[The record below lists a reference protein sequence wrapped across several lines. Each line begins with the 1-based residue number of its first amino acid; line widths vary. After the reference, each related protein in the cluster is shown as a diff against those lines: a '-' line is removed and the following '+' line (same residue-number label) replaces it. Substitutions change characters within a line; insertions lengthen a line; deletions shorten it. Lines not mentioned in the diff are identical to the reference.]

1 LKFIDFLRFEL
12 PSFTS
17 SGSAPQKP
25 ALLIVDFILDP
36 IYKKLLS
43 KPQQGVEMMKMI
55 HTAVAA
61 AAVFATTFAAAASAD
76 TLDDVVDRGTL
87 RCGVVLDFP
96 PIGYRDAN
104 NEPAGFD
111 VDYCAD
117 LAAALEVEHEI
128 MPLTWS
134 ERLPVIV
141 TGRAD
146 VVFGATSDSLQR
158 ARTVGFTIPYAIYY
172 AQGVVGA
179 DSGITT
185 FEDIRGKRVAAAV
198 GTVPEQ
204 EWLKIAAEWGEEGNY
219 QGYQSENE
227 VFLAVAQGKADIGIT
242 TNTAVLPI
250 TQQYDTILAGP
261 RMPWTTDYT
270 SVVAK
275 RQDVSWL
282 NYLNLFVTHQ
292 VRSGRYQELWGK
304 YVGGD
309 APELRIPGVMY

>member
-1 LKFIDFLRFEL
+1 MLFRKFLAVVAIVMM
-12 PSFTS
+12 TA
-17 SGSAPQKP
+17 AP
-25 ALLIVDFILDP
+25 
-36 IYKKLLS
+36 
-43 KPQQGVEMMKMI
+43 
-55 HTAVAA
+55 
-61 AAVFATTFAAAASAD
+61 ATAD

-111 VDYCAD
+111 VDYCKD
-117 LAAALEVEHEI
+117 LAAALEVEYEI
-128 MPLTWS
+128 LPLTWA

-146 VVFGATSDSLQR
+146 VVFGATSDSLAR

-172 AQGVVGA
+172 AQGVVGK
-179 DSGITT
+179 DSGIET
-185 FEDIRGKRVAAAV
+185 FDDIRGKRVAAAV

-204 EWLKIAAEWGEEGNY
+204 EWLKIAAEWGEEDLY

-242 TNTAVLPI
+242 TNTAVKPI
-250 TQQYDTILAGP
+250 TEQFDNIIAGP

-270 SVVAK
+270 SVVGK
-275 RQDVSWL
+275 RTDVSWL
-282 NYLNLFVTHQ
+282 NYLNLFITHQ
-292 VRSGRYQELWGK
+292 VRSGRYQELWGG
-304 YVGGD
+304 YVGGE

>member
-1 LKFIDFLRFEL
+1 MLKRSIAA
-12 PSFTS
+12 
-17 SGSAPQKP
+17 G
-25 ALLIVDFILDP
+25 ALLVTMVMP
-36 IYKKLLS
+36 
-43 KPQQGVEMMKMI
+43 V
-55 HTAVAA
+55 
-61 AAVFATTFAAAASAD
+61 SAD
-76 TLDDVVDRGTL
+76 TLDDVIDRGTL

-96 PIGYRDAN
+96 PIGFRDAN

-111 VDYCAD
+111 VDYCKDMAT
-117 LAAALEVEHEI
+117 ALEVELEI
-128 MPLTWS
+128 LPLTWA

-146 VVFGATSDSLQR
+146 VVFGATSDSLAR
-158 ARTVGFTIPYAIYY
+158 AKTVGFSIPYAIYY
-172 AQGVVGA
+172 AQGVVGK
-179 DSGITT
+179 DSGIVN
-185 FEDIRGKRVAAAV
+185 FEDIRGKRVAAGL

-204 EWLKIAAEWGEEGNY
+204 EWLKIAKEWGEEDLY

-242 TNTAVLPI
+242 TNTAVKPI
-250 TQQYDTILAGP
+250 TDQYDNVVAGP

-270 SVVAK
+270 SVVGK
-275 RQDVSWL
+275 REDVSWL

-304 YVGGD
+304 YVGGE

>member
-1 LKFIDFLRFEL
+1 
-12 PSFTS
+12 
-17 SGSAPQKP
+17 
-25 ALLIVDFILDP
+25 
-36 IYKKLLS
+36 
-43 KPQQGVEMMKMI
+43 MMKMI

-282 NYLNLFVTHQ
+282 NSLNLFVTHQ
-292 VRSGRYQELWGK
+292 VRAGRYQELWGK

>member
-1 LKFIDFLRFEL
+1 
-12 PSFTS
+12 
-17 SGSAPQKP
+17 
-25 ALLIVDFILDP
+25 
-36 IYKKLLS
+36 
-43 KPQQGVEMMKMI
+43 MI
-55 HTAVAA
+55 KNVMA
-61 AAVFATTFAAAASAD
+61 AAVLSFAVSVPAVAD

-111 VDYCAD
+111 VDYCND
-117 LAAALEVEHEI
+117 LAAALEVEPEI
-128 MPLTWS
+128 LPVTWA

-146 VVFGATSDSLQR
+146 VVFGATSDSLAR
-158 ARTVGFTIPYAIYY
+158 ARTVGFTIPYAIYF
-172 AQGVVGA
+172 AQGVVNSQ
-179 DSGITT
+179 SGIKS
-185 FEDIRGKRVAAAV
+185 FDDIRGKRVAAAV

-204 EWLKIAAEWGEEGNY
+204 EWLKIAKEWGEENLY

-227 VFLAVAQGKADIGIT
+227 VFLAVAQGKADIGLT
-242 TNTAVLPI
+242 TNTAVKPI
-250 TQQYDTILAGP
+250 TEQYDTIEPGP

-275 RQDVSWL
+275 RTDVTWL
-282 NYLNLFVTHQ
+282 NFLNLFITHQ
-292 VRSGRYQELWGK
+292 VRSGRYEELWGK
-304 YVGGD
+304 YVGGE

>member
-1 LKFIDFLRFEL
+1 MNLKKSL
-12 PSFTS
+12 
-17 SGSAPQKP
+17 
-25 ALLIVDFILDP
+25 AL
-36 IYKKLLS
+36 
-43 KPQQGVEMMKMI
+43 
-55 HTAVAA
+55 TAMLVSLGTAA
-61 AAVFATTFAAAASAD
+61 HAD
-76 TLDDVVDRGTL
+76 TLDDVIDRGTL

-104 NEPAGFD
+104 NQPAGFD
-111 VDYCAD
+111 VDYCKD
-117 LAAALEVEHEI
+117 LAAALEVDLDILE
-128 MPLTWS
+128 LTWA

-146 VVFGATSDSLQR
+146 VVFGATSDTLER

-172 AQGVVGA
+172 AQGVVGK
-179 DSGITT
+179 DSGIQT

-204 EWLKIAAEWGEEGNY
+204 EWLKIAAEWGEEDLY

-242 TNTAVLPI
+242 TNTAVKPI
-250 TQQYDTILAGP
+250 TDQYDNILPGP

-275 RQDVSWL
+275 RTDVSWL

-292 VRSGRYQELWGK
+292 VRSGRYQELWGN
-304 YVGGD
+304 YVGGE

>member
-1 LKFIDFLRFEL
+1 
-12 PSFTS
+12 
-17 SGSAPQKP
+17 
-25 ALLIVDFILDP
+25 
-36 IYKKLLS
+36 
-43 KPQQGVEMMKMI
+43 MKMI

-117 LAAALEVEHEI
+117 LAAALEVEYEI

-158 ARTVGFTIPYAIYY
+158 ARTVGFSIPYAVYY
-172 AQGVVGA
+172 AQGVVSA

-185 FEDIRGKRVAAAV
+185 FDDIRGKRVAAAV

-204 EWLKIAAEWGEEGNY
+204 EWLKIAAEWGEEANY

-227 VFLAVAQGKADIGIT
+227 VFLAVAQGKADIGLT

-250 TQQYDTILAGP
+250 TQQYDNILAGP

-292 VRSGRYQELWGK
+292 ARSGRYQELWGK

>member
-1 LKFIDFLRFEL
+1 
-12 PSFTS
+12 
-17 SGSAPQKP
+17 
-25 ALLIVDFILDP
+25 LDP
-36 IYKKLLS
+36 IWFINVSPDENLREMKRGKTMLKK
-43 KPQQGVEMMKMI
+43 I
-55 HTAVAA
+55 AA
-61 AAVFATTFAAAASAD
+61 AAALTLVAALPVKAD

-111 VDYCAD
+111 VEYCND
-117 LAAALEVEHEI
+117 LAAALEVDAQI
-128 MPLTWS
+128 LPVTWA

-146 VVFGATSDSLQR
+146 VVFGATSDSLAR

-172 AQGVVGA
+172 AQGVVNA
-179 DSGITT
+179 ESGIKT
-185 FEDIRGKRVAAAV
+185 FEDIRGKRVAAAI

-204 EWLKIAAEWGEEGNY
+204 EWLKIAKEWGEENLY

-242 TNTAVLPI
+242 TNTAVKPI
-250 TQQYDTILAGP
+250 TEQYDTVDAGP

-270 SVVAK
+270 SVVGK
-275 RQDVSWL
+275 RQDVTWL
-282 NYLNLFVTHQ
+282 NFLNLFVTHQ
-292 VRSGRYQELWGK
+292 VRSGRYDELWGK
-304 YVGGD
+304 YVGGE

>member
-1 LKFIDFLRFEL
+1 MLKRSIA
-12 PSFTS
+12 T
-17 SGSAPQKP
+17 G
-25 ALLIVDFILDP
+25 ALLLTMAMPV
-36 IYKKLLS
+36 
-43 KPQQGVEMMKMI
+43 
-55 HTAVAA
+55 
-61 AAVFATTFAAAASAD
+61 SAD
-76 TLDDVVDRGTL
+76 TLDDVIDRGTL

-111 VDYCAD
+111 VDYCKD
-117 LAAALEVEHEI
+117 MAAALEVELEI
-128 MPLTWS
+128 LPLTWA

-146 VVFGATSDSLQR
+146 VVFGATSDSLAR
-158 ARTVGFTIPYAIYY
+158 AKTVGFSIPYAIYY
-172 AQGVVGA
+172 AQGVIGK
-179 DSGITT
+179 DSGIVN
-185 FEDIRGKRVAAAV
+185 FEDIRGKRVAAGL

-204 EWLKIAAEWGEEGNY
+204 EWLKIAKEWGEENLY

-242 TNTAVLPI
+242 TNTAVKPI
-250 TQQYDTILAGP
+250 TDQYDNVVAGP

-275 RQDVSWL
+275 REDVSWL

-304 YVGGD
+304 YVGGE